1 MPVIR
6 FYYLIINIT
15 KMQDVPLTKIRAEG
29 FKGIIQVAI
38 NKLLTE
44 LICTGL

>member
-15 KMQDVPLTKIRAEG
+15 KMQDIRLTRIRVER
-29 FKGIIQVAI
+29 FRGIIQVAI